1 MYRVVLVCLLVPCF
15 NFPLVV
21 APFSLGH
28 TLPIFSFETMLDRE
42 REKSSSRSEL
52 AVNSYRQGLAS
63 PASSPQADSSEKN
76 PPSVLRSCLL
86 ASQNETAE
94 ATKLAQDEAEAA
106 VAAAARTVSL
116 ITDMSVEHQRICGLP
131 SLSLVSPA
139 SLSVSSPAFSSHT
152 APPPLSTSRCGG
164 GWTCQ
169 GWEQQKSEEQTHP
182 KLAAQ
187 FSQRSLREELVKEVR
202 QTLEEERRRVTTEL
216 EKQRQHLLHHEGELS
231 LLHCQLNSALRE
243 GTLPP
248 LRRHSANAK
257 AIRATTRVGSLSP
270 SAPGFPPARRKV
282 LPLPS
287 LSPLLPP
294 VDVRT
299 QAWLGQG
306 ETQQRT
312 ESPGGDSVSQE
323 AEERETKREE
333 NDEDSSL
340 RTQDAGAPAHREGE
354 LTQIAGEPKTK
365 WRSEGEFEKQGK
377 EPNQRKEQNTPDVV
391 EIERKQENSS
401 KPEQHELQEGKPP
414 VACGKSPSQQPARED
429 TAKGDVLILDKA
441 MQESKGDLPQ
451 AKAPDV
457 ECRTEKKGQ
466 EKRIYTA
473 KDSIRMST
481 RTDFKQASA
490 VLRHGDSLLRN
501 YVVKQKVGSGTWGDV
516 FIAVER
522 ASGLQRAV
530 KRVSKRSVRA
540 MEHAE
545 DEVLLLQRLDH
556 PNIIKV
562 YECFEDYT
570 YVYIV
575 MELCRGGDL
584 YDAILRRMCGG
595 STSGP
600 AGPRR
605 PFDEVATAVLM
616 HQIFSAV
623 HYCHC
628 KYVAHRDIKPENFLL
643 THPDSF
649 RLKLIDFGLAR
660 SFLYDP
666 EELPPRTKRRRRAA
680 KRSSWGSADDEEA
693 KSHAPSAS
701 SLPSFREKSE
711 YQMDVATPLSEN
723 PVGDEREETPA
734 APRSG
739 HSVCASVEHELRCR
753 QLKTGRPRP
762 MKGLEHSSIHALSVS
777 CSGEIRSRS
786 ANQRQQASCPRRH
799 QLVRPLHSV
808 VGTMHFAA
816 PELLCLS
823 VRDAWAAGPPV
834 CLRHPPG
841 PNDAYS
847 PRKETPRE
855 ETPGESNPLEALE
868 KRNGGTLGEKN
879 NLNAEEKRLLREPER
894 RSPCSVGY
902 DGRYADSW
910 SCGVLMYLLLSG
922 ELPFD
927 GRTDADVLHRVTGK
941 RKRRRARETG
951 KGGWKKERGVREK
964 ESRRREQTKTVGR
977 QQRLCIYMLTGND
990 SDNTP
995 ANAFSLFLPPY
1006 FALIMSL
1013 LCRQVLY
1020 APPAF
1025 TGEMWNSISSAA
1037 KDLICRLLTV
1047 PPSSRLLP
1055 GEALRHPF
1063 FHVFLPH
1070 TIPLPLYASP
1080 GPEPR
1085 RHSLSAS
1092 QSFSSFFLPFQGVGQ
1107 LFALTRAGA
1116 WDMATEAGFTDRR
1129 CLFSLVSREKRERE
1143 KEDRSLEADRAL
1155 PSSREDHDSL
1165 PPRESSNGLSYFS
1178 SASPRVS
1185 LRSSAPRR
1193 CRSDAELF
1201 SCAYCGLDTPGET
1214 GRGRERNL
1222 GLGRDD
1228 QGAKATDVYPQDSCR
1243 TLFLLSS
1250 SEAKPMD
1257 AKSRLCLAD
1266 PTRDGLAQQGSA
1278 QALDLPLPVD
1288 LPSLG
1293 ASITSYPQGP
1303 REERGNEDEAGGLGT
1318 SSFALSASR
1327 IWEKILGERKTF
1339 GRCRAALAP
1348 HSPGFIQE
1356 DDRSPASNFGT
1367 NELWKKVPASVVSLN
1382 AHRQALPPC
1391 ASAPHLLGARFLRED
1406 GTVAFLPLP
1415 SLDVLK
1421 KKTAAEKK
1429 AKRGT
1434 KKNQSLDPTQAAALL
1449 ERIGVP
1455 FSGSR
1460 SCLEDSALEAG
1471 NDSSLA
1477 SSPVSDPSLSTH
1489 KALLGSPQMVG
1500 LSLVNKQRPSAGS
1513 GGRQVLL
1520 ANEHDVS
1527 EANLAQHEWQ
1537 TLLEEIAE
1545 EIGDGGDSLALTTAY
1560 ICWCRAPAQQ
1570 QRALLQ
1576 GAERTGGPM
1585 APKAK
1590 DDETAEEP
1598 PKRRTDGDA
1607 PDDTRG
1613 DCDRLMMEEG
1623 EDEEETEE
1631 EPSED
1636 ATVSEDNATS
1646 DAGESPSSSRDL
1658 EESDEKDAECGARTA
1673 LSPAFAFPAV
1683 SVPPVFHPQASWF
1696 GPGFAAS
1703 CSTISSL
1710 GSTRDDCEAG
1720 KGGAASEKA
1729 GKNKGS
1735 DTHEAE
1741 PLRLVGSNENNTSS
1755 LSDAATLAALAA
1767 VTATQFLQPTMPFYP
1782 LGEMRDPP
1790 EYPAC
1795 GTSQS
1800 PSPRGVKPPLVYSPR
1815 TCPVG
1820 SAAVGRGEALGRN
1833 VQRPDRPSGRQAGQG
1848 GKGRPDEG
1856 RSLRANDTEVT
1867 FGRNGRETPL
1877 MELRAIGAQAAAATV
1892 AAFGGLYLDQSS
1904 WQPVDRELVT
1914 SVCGEKATRSK
1925 LRTASG
1931 RGHEALPEHPLSSL
1945 LSVRAG
1951 SAVSPSAQSAG
1962 CGVGAL
1968 SGEGI
1973 PGRGESSERNG
1984 EERRRRQQEQELNF
1998 LLCSPM
2004 PHFHLPSRCENCNKT
2019 LADTGDGR
2027 QPKDAFQP
2035 DASSSSLASS
2045 TGPASSHSSSFP
2057 SLSPSSIP
2065 CSVCTPF
2072 AARICFLSPQ
2082 DVKLF
2087 PFCPLAPIL
2096 VARWLN
2102 YAGKTV
2108 LQKKCAS
2115 TVVEISR
2122 GEFANVSLLSAS
2134 SRPVTLAAL
2143 RSGTRGAPPLAGG
2156 RGRLDQNCLRLA
2168 AGTSRETAEK
2178 ASAGGGASCLA
2189 PVPALCSA
2197 EAIERS
2203 DCAVEQLQRLE
2214 GLFVLLDR
2222 DGDGQLTLA
2231 ETVDGVRRLAELLRF
2246 KLKVDLERKKEAKDL
2261 ARQRER
2267 RLEKVAKTISAAKA
2281 MVHRQKEFLDVCQ
2294 RPTPIAIHTLH
2305 NKGRVSILSEN
2316 RGNNEQGD
2324 RRRRAQAAGDE
2335 ARREAGGETRAP
2347 LVSPGRGQAGRDSP
2361 GGNGAGACGD
2371 GRDKCLLGRK
2381 TSQPGEGEEIGKRM
2395 ERTGARAEAIS
2406 KETQALVCGIDNA
2419 DRLRAQRRRERR
2431 NILATLWQTEDAG
2444 VLLEACLRACDTNG
2458 DGVLDLSEFL
2468 TACVDERIFARQD
2481 LLK

>member
-1 MYRVVLVCLLVPCF
+1 
-15 NFPLVV
+15 
-21 APFSLGH
+21 
-28 TLPIFSFETMLDRE
+28 MLDRE

-63 PASSPQADSSEKN
+63 SASSPQADSSEKN

-282 LPLPS
+282 LPLSS
-287 LSPLLPP
+287 LSPLLPS

-365 WRSEGEFEKQGK
+365 WRSEGEFEKQGE
-377 EPNQRKEQNTPDVV
+377 EPNQRKEQDTPDVV

-414 VACGKSPSQQPARED
+414 VACGQSPSQQPARED

-451 AKAPDV
+451 VKAPDV

-584 YDAILRRMCGG
+584 YDAILRRM
-595 STSGP
+595 
-600 AGPRR
+600 

-666 EELPPRTKRRRRAA
+666 EELPPRTK
-680 KRSSWGSADDEEA
+680 
-693 KSHAPSAS
+693 
-701 SLPSFREKSE
+701 L
-711 YQMDVATPLSEN
+711 
-723 PVGDEREETPA
+723 
-734 APRSG
+734 
-739 HSVCASVEHELRCR
+739 
-753 QLKTGRPRP
+753 
-762 MKGLEHSSIHALSVS
+762 
-777 CSGEIRSRS
+777 
-786 ANQRQQASCPRRH
+786 
-799 QLVRPLHSV
+799 
-808 VGTMHFAA
+808 GTMHFAA
-816 PELLCLS
+816 PELLL
-823 VRDAWAAGPPV
+823 
-834 CLRHPPG
+834 
-841 PNDAYS
+841 
-847 PRKETPRE
+847 
-855 ETPGESNPLEALE
+855 
-868 KRNGGTLGEKN
+868 
-879 NLNAEEKRLLREPER
+879 
-894 RSPCSVGY
+894 GY

-927 GRTDADVLHRVTGK
+927 GRTDADVLHRV
-941 RKRRRARETG
+941 
-951 KGGWKKERGVREK
+951 
-964 ESRRREQTKTVGR
+964 
-977 QQRLCIYMLTGND
+977 
-990 SDNTP
+990 
-995 ANAFSLFLPPY
+995 
-1006 FALIMSL
+1006 
-1013 LCRQVLY
+1013 LY

-1025 TGEMWNSISSAA
+1025 TGEIWNSISSAA

-1185 LRSSAPRR
+1185 LLSSAPRR

-1303 REERGNEDEAGGLGT
+1303 REERGNEDEAGGMGT

-1500 LSLVNKQRPSAGS
+1500 LSLVNKQRSSAGS

-1560 ICWCRAPAQQ
+1560 ICWCRAPSQQ

-1696 GPGFAAS
+1696 GPRFAAS

-1741 PLRLVGSNENNTSS
+1741 PLRLVGSNENTTSS

-2189 PVPALCSA
+2189 PVPALSSA

-2316 RGNNEQGD
+2316 TGNNEQGD

-2481 LLK
+2481 LLKAAFRKLDLDGDGVISVDEMGAALGWIETCVDDSCRSELVREHHRETKEAQTRRRETKAQIAELLNSGDFDNDGKFSFKDFVACLGAP